1 MIFRTLLILSVSVF
15 GFMSAGRDAYS
26 QGGGKNQEAQQQIRD
41 FSISGFGEKGKK
53 DWDLA
58 GKSADITNDEL
69 IKLNSIEGNF
79 YTVNDEIKLT
89 ADKGDFDKLKDTVH
103 LEDNVIVTTASG
115 TRMTTDSLNWD
126 RKSQLLDTRDIVNI
140 ERSNMTATSVGA
152 TGRPNLNRVNLEKD
166 VVVKIDSPAVEKKKE
181 DGPQEIVITC
191 DGPLEVDY
199 QNNMAVFK
207 NNVIVDM
214 KDSTI
219 KSDTMDVYFSRNKE
233 AKPRSP
239 GPGSEM
245 MGNQIDRIVAR
256 GNVSIV
262 RGENVSYSDEAVYSS
277 LTRKITLS
285 GKPRLVL
292 YTSKNVT
299 GGLPAIPVSKPPES
313 ADTAPLVKNDPQKKA
328 QAVAQS
334 LDAVASGKQQL
345 GNTASDFDDR
355 SRAIDAA
362 LGRPLPR

>member
-1 MIFRTLLILSVSVF
+1 MIFRTFLTAAAAVFCVIVF
-15 GFMSAGRDAYS
+15 GTDAYS
-26 QGGGKNQEAQQQIRD
+26 RSGGDQDAQQQIRD

-58 GKSADITNDEL
+58 GKSADITNDEV

-79 YTVNDEIKLT
+79 YSDNDEIKLT
-89 ADKGDFDKLKDTVH
+89 ADKGDFDKSKDTVH

-126 RKSQLLDTRDIVNI
+126 RKAQLLETRDIVNI

-152 TGRPNLNRVNLEKD
+152 SGRPDMNRVNLEKD
-166 VVVKIDSPAVEKKKE
+166 VVVKIDNNAVETKKE
-181 DGPQEIVITC
+181 ESLKEIVITC

-199 QNNMAVFK
+199 QNNMATFK

-214 KDSTI
+214 KDSNI

-233 AKPRSP
+233 AKPQSP

-256 GNVSIV
+256 GNVRIF

-277 LTRKITLS
+277 ATRKITLS

-292 YTSKNVT
+292 FTSKDVT
-299 GGLPAIPVSKPPES
+299 EGLSEKSAPRIPDSPGSQPS
-313 ADTAPLVKNDPQKKA
+313 VKNDLQKKA
-328 QAVAQS
+328 QAIAQS

-345 GNTASDFDDR
+345 ENTTPDFDNDR
-355 SRAIDAA
+355 SRAIEAA
-362 LGRPLPR
+362 LSRPVPR